1 MRNDLTHHSAV
12 VASPAAHKA
21 ITTLRHARGPVMFV
35 QSAGHPGTTAPMC
48 VPAGKVRTGGP
59 DVLLGEIDGCP
70 FYIDAA
76 LYEGWHR
83 PRLVLD
89 VEPGLAEGFSLPAAP
104 GMHFVVWSPH
114 PGELSALPEGTT
126 P

>member
-1 MRNDLTHHSAV
+1 MRTDVNRHRTL

-21 ITTLRHARGPVMFV
+21 ITALRHARGPVMFV
-35 QSAGHPGTTAPMC
+35 QSASRTGTAPMC
-48 VPAGKVRTGGP
+48 YPAGEFRTGER

-70 FYIDAA
+70 FYVDTA
-76 LYEGWHR
+76 LYEEWHR

-89 VEPGLAEGFSLPAAP
+89 VEPGSAGGLSLPAGS

-114 PGELSALPEGTT
+114 PGELSVLAS
-126 P
+126 